1 MADFDKALKPL
12 LGVEGKYV
20 YDKADV
26 GGETYCGVSR
36 RYHPNWSGWII
47 IDARKLD
54 KNFPAC
60 LEQEAKLHLNVQSF
74 YKYRY
79 WDLFWGSAMR
89 DDRLATR
96 MLNTA
101 VHLGVSRAVEY
112 LQQALNVLNRNE
124 LLYTDIVVD
133 GLYGERT
140 HGALEKYLQK
150 DGVDYLLKAILI
162 LQGKHYLDY
171 MQRSPIQEKFARGWL
186 KRLKV
191 EVV

>member
-1 MADFDKALKPL
+1 MANFNIALEALLDLEGGWIDDPLDK
-12 LGVEGKYV
+12 GQ
-20 YDKADV
+20 
-26 GGETYCGVSR
+26 ETYCGISR

-47 IDARKLD
+47 VDARKSGE
-54 KNFPAC
+54 NFPAC
-60 LEQEAKLHLNVQSF
+60 LEQETKLHLNVQSF

-101 VHLGVSRAVEY
+101 VHLGASRAVKY

-124 LLYTDIVVD
+124 LLYADIVTD

-140 HGALEKYLQK
+140 HEALEKYLLR
-150 DGVDYLLKAILI
+150 DRVDYLLKAILI

-171 MQRSPIQEKFARGWL
+171 MRRSLEQERFARGWIN
-186 KRLKV
+186 RLEIDV
-191 EVV
+191 M

>member
-1 MADFDKALKPL
+1 MADFDKAIKSL
-12 LGVEGKYV
+12 LRIEGEYV
-20 YDKADV
+20 YDKVDV
-26 GGETYCGVSR
+26 GNETYRGISR

-47 IDARKLD
+47 VDAKKSD
-54 KNFPAC
+54 GNFPAC
-60 LEQEAKLHLNVQSF
+60 LEQETKLHLNVQSF

-101 VHLGVSRAVEY
+101 VHLGASRAVKY

-124 LLYTDIVVD
+124 LLYANIVAD

-140 HGALEKYLQK
+140 HDALEKYLTR
-150 DGVDYLLKAILI
+150 DRVDYLLKAILI

-171 MQRSPIQEKFARGWL
+171 MRRSPAQEKFARGWL
-186 KRLKV
+186 KRLTM
-191 EVV
+191 EVA